1 MTKARYALMTALL
14 LDLTGGVAAVAIPI
28 QATPERIFEA
38 ARIKSGQTVCE
49 IGAGVGDLAL
59 AAARI
64 AGPEGRV
71 FANELEGR
79 LPALRIRVSD
89 SNLSTV
95 TVVTG
100 EPTKTGIPDGACD
113 AVIMKDVYHHFVEP
127 AAMNRAIAAAL
138 KPGGR
143 LVVVDFTP
151 PGKEAAT
158 PAARGADGTH
168 GVLPAT
174 VIAEVSSAGFRNEPA
189 GSSADRWYLLVFVK
203 GNDSRGPGGQTIRDS
218 RSRFTM
224 AGRVS
229 AYAVQTDR
237 HQSSIARSRAGP
249 GGASSTSAAVTRPR
263 SPGSA
268 TGGHSFFSRASR

>member
-1 MTKARYALMTALL
+1 MTKARYALMTAIL
-14 LDLTGGVAAVAIPI
+14 LDLAAGLAARAIPI
-28 QATPERIFEA
+28 QATPEQIFQA
-38 ARIKSGQTVCE
+38 ARITSGQTVCE

-59 AAARI
+59 AAARVVG
-64 AGPEGRV
+64 ADGRV
-71 FANELEGR
+71 FANELEWR
-79 LPALRIRVSD
+79 LPALRIRVAD

-143 LVVVDFTP
+143 MVIVDFTP

-158 PAARGADGTH
+158 PAGRGADGTH

-174 VIAEVSSAGFRNEPA
+174 VIAEVNDAGFRNEPA
-189 GSSADRWYLLVFVK
+189 GGTTDRWYLLVFVK
-203 GNDSRGPGGQTIRDS
+203 GPPAASL
-218 RSRFTM
+218 
-224 AGRVS
+224 
-229 AYAVQTDR
+229 
-237 HQSSIARSRAGP
+237 AR
-249 GGASSTSAAVTRPR
+249 
-263 SPGSA
+263 
-268 TGGHSFFSRASR
+268 